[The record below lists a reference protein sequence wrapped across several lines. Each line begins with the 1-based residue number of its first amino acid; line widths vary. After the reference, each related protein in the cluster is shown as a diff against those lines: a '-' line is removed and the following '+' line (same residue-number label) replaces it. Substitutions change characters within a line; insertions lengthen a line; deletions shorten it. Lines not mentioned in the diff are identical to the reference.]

1 LGFSGC
7 NGFDFE
13 EKMNQL
19 SSHRLFPLAALLLGV
34 LVLVGLAQTV
44 RFRID
49 LTEEKRYSLHPSTLK
64 LLEGIDRPLH
74 VDILLT
80 GEDLPGGMRRLQ
92 KSIEETVRTFN
103 AYSAEPITVSY
114 FDPLEVTDSLKEN
127 FIYTLADYG
136 IRPTNLFV
144 NQATGQ
150 QEQLIF
156 PGILVSDDTYETGA
170 LILKGERGM
179 SAEQTLNASIEN
191 LEFEL
196 AQAIQKLLYPQK
208 SALAMIIGHGE
219 LAEDDGFGMVE
230 ALTGRYE
237 VFKVPLEQAK
247 KVEDLSSFAA
257 VFILGPDSTYSE
269 RELFL
274 LDQYV
279 MRGGNLIVASEGA
292 GFDLRQLTGAGAL
305 ALPQENS
312 LDRLLFRYGI
322 RVNKDLIQD
331 LDFGVLPVLGGNFG
345 NQEQLVP
352 LPWPYYFQAG
362 RMYPHPITKGLD
374 QVSFRYSS
382 SLDTVKAD
390 GVRKTPLLFSSERS
404 RIVPLP
410 HLITLGVFQEPP
422 LESEFE
428 LQYLPLAYLLEGEFT
443 SLFKNRFVPEEFATS
458 QLKNSGNG
466 KVIVVGDASL
476 FQSQLNPSNQEPLPL
491 GEDPLAQA
499 TFANKQFLEN
509 MVQYLTDPTGI
520 IATRTKV
527 LQIRPLDKVKVAE
540 EKSMWQ
546 LINVGAPVLFLVL
559 MGGVIGLLRVK
570 RFSRR
575 A

>member
-1 LGFSGC
+1 
-7 NGFDFE
+7 
-13 EKMNQL
+13 MNQL
-19 SSHRLFPLAALLLGV
+19 LSHRLFPLTALLLGI
-34 LVLVGLAQTV
+34 LVFAGLALTV

-80 GEDLPGGMRRLQ
+80 GEQLPGGMRRLQ

-103 AYSAEPITVSY
+103 AYSAENITVSY
-114 FDPLEVTDSLKEN
+114 FDPLEVTDSLKEE

-144 NQATGQ
+144 NKATGQ

-191 LEFEL
+191 LEFEI

-208 SALAMIIGHGE
+208 TALAMIIGHGE

-230 ALTGRYE
+230 ALNGRYE
-237 VFKVPLEQAK
+237 LFKVPMEQAK

-257 VFILGPDSTYSE
+257 VFILGPDSTFSD

-279 MRGGNLIVASEGA
+279 MGGGNLVVAAEGSSLDLSQLA
-292 GFDLRQLTGAGAL
+292 GDGAL

-331 LDFGVLPVLGGNFG
+331 LNFGVIPVMGGNFG

-352 LPWPYYFQAG
+352 LPWPYHFQAG
-362 RMYPHPITKGLD
+362 RMYSHPITKGLD
-374 QVSFRYSS
+374 QVNFRYSS

-390 GVRKTPLLFSSERS
+390 GVKKTPLLFSSDRS
-404 RIVPLP
+404 RILSLP
-410 HLITLGVFQEPP
+410 HLVSLTAFQEPP
-422 LESEFE
+422 LESEFA
-428 LQYLPLAYLLEGEFT
+428 LQNLPLAYLLEGEFT
-443 SLFKNRFVPEEFATS
+443 SLFKNRFVPEEFAGITV
-458 QLKNSGNG
+458 KNSGKG
-466 KVIVVGDASL
+466 KVLVLGDASV
-476 FQSQLNPSNQEPLPL
+476 FQSQINLSDQEPLPL
-491 GEDPLAQA
+491 GEDPLAQ
-499 TFANKQFLEN
+499 TTYANKQFLEN
-509 MVQYLTDPTGI
+509 ILQYLTDPEGI

-527 LQIRPLDKVKVAE
+527 LQIRPLNKVKVAE
-540 EKSMWQ
+540 EKQMWQ
-546 LINVGAPVLFLVL
+546 LINLGIPVLFLGL
-559 MGGVIGLLRVK
+559 MGGLIGLLRVK
-570 RFSRR
+570 RFSRKG
-575 A
+575 

>member
-1 LGFSGC
+1 
-7 NGFDFE
+7 
-13 EKMNQL
+13 MNQL
-19 SSHRLFPLAALLLGV
+19 LSHRLFPLAALLLGI
-34 LVLVGLAQTV
+34 LVLVGLALTV

-49 LTEEKRYSLHPSTLK
+49 LTEEKRYSLHPSTLQ

-80 GEDLPGGMRRLQ
+80 GEQLPGGMRRLQ

-103 AYSAEPITVSY
+103 AYSAENITVSY
-114 FDPLEVTDSLKEN
+114 FDPLEVTDSLKEA

-144 NQATGQ
+144 NKATGQ

-196 AQAIQKLLYPQK
+196 SQAIQKLLYPQK
-208 SALAMIIGHGE
+208 TALAMIIGHGE

-230 ALTGRYE
+230 ALNGRYE
-237 VFKVPLEQAK
+237 LFKVPMEQAK

-257 VFILGPDSTYSE
+257 VFILGPDSTFSD

-279 MRGGNLIVASEGA
+279 MGGGNLVVAAEGA
-292 GFDLRQLTGAGAL
+292 SLDLSQLAGDGAL

-331 LDFGVLPVLGGNFG
+331 LNFGVIPVMGGNFG

-362 RMYPHPITKGLD
+362 RMYSHPITKGLD
-374 QVSFRYSS
+374 QVNFRYSS

-390 GVRKTPLLFSSERS
+390 GVKKTPLLFSSDRS
-404 RIVPLP
+404 RILPLP
-410 HLITLGVFQEPP
+410 HLVSLTAFQEPP
-422 LESEFE
+422 LESEFA
-428 LQYLPLAYLLEGEFT
+428 LQNLPLAYLLEGEFT
-443 SLFKNRFVPEEFATS
+443 SLFKNRFVPEEFAGGS
-458 QLKNSGNG
+458 VKNSGKG
-466 KVIVVGDASL
+466 KVLVLGDASV
-476 FQSQLNPSNQEPLPL
+476 FQSQINLSDQEPLPL
-491 GEDPLAQA
+491 GEDPLAQ
-499 TFANKQFLEN
+499 TTYANKQFLEN
-509 MVQYLTDPTGI
+509 ILQYLTDPEGI

-527 LQIRPLDKVKVAE
+527 LQIRPLNKAKVAE
-540 EKSMWQ
+540 EKQMWQ
-546 LINVGAPVLFLVL
+546 LINLGIPVLFLGL
-559 MGGVIGLLRVK
+559 MGGLIGLLRVK
-570 RFSRR
+570 RFSRKG
-575 A
+575 

>member
-1 LGFSGC
+1 
-7 NGFDFE
+7 
-13 EKMNQL
+13 MNQL
-19 SSHRLFPLAALLLGV
+19 LSHRLFPLVALLLGI
-34 LVLVGLAQTV
+34 LVLVGLALTV

-49 LTEEKRYSLHPSTLK
+49 LTEEKRYSLHPSTLQ

-80 GEDLPGGMRRLQ
+80 GEQLPGGMRRLQ

-103 AYSAEPITVSY
+103 AYSAENITVSY
-114 FDPLEVTDSLKEN
+114 FDPLEVTDSLKEA

-144 NQATGQ
+144 NKATGQ

-191 LEFEL
+191 LEFEI

-208 SALAMIIGHGE
+208 TALAMIIGHGE

-230 ALTGRYE
+230 ALNGRYE
-237 VFKVPLEQAK
+237 LFKVPMEQAK

-257 VFILGPDSTYSE
+257 VFILGPDSTFSD

-279 MRGGNLIVASEGA
+279 MGGGNLVVAAEGA
-292 GFDLRQLTGAGAL
+292 SLDLSQLAGEGAL

-331 LDFGVLPVLGGNFG
+331 LNFGVIPVMGGNFG

-352 LPWPYYFQAG
+352 LPWPYHFQAG
-362 RMYPHPITKGLD
+362 RMYSHPITKGLD
-374 QVSFRYSS
+374 QVNFRYSS

-390 GVRKTPLLFSSERS
+390 GVKKTPLLFSSDHS
-404 RIVPLP
+404 RILPLP
-410 HLITLGVFQEPP
+410 HLISLTAFQEPP
-422 LESEFE
+422 LESEFA
-428 LQYLPLAYLLEGEFT
+428 LQNLPLAYLLEGEFT
-443 SLFKNRFVPEEFATS
+443 SLFKNRFVPEEFAGIAV
-458 QLKNSGNG
+458 KNSGKG
-466 KVIVVGDASL
+466 KVLVLGDASV
-476 FQSQLNPSNQEPLPL
+476 FQSQINLSDQEPLPL

-499 TFANKQFLEN
+499 TYANKQFLEN
-509 MVQYLTDPTGI
+509 ILQYLTDPEGI

-527 LQIRPLDKVKVAE
+527 LQIRPLNKVKVAE
-540 EKSMWQ
+540 EKQMWQ
-546 LINVGAPVLFLVL
+546 LINLGIPVLFLGL
-559 MGGVIGLLRVK
+559 MGGLIGLLRVK
-570 RFSRR
+570 RFSRKG
-575 A
+575 

>member
-1 LGFSGC
+1 
-7 NGFDFE
+7 
-13 EKMNQL
+13 MNQL
-19 SSHRLFPLAALLLGV
+19 LSHRLFPLAALLLGI
-34 LVLVGLAQTV
+34 LVLVGLALTV

-49 LTEEKRYSLHPSTLK
+49 LTEEKRYSLHPSTLQ
-64 LLEGIDRPLH
+64 LLEGIDRPVH

-80 GEDLPGGMRRLQ
+80 GEQLPGGMRRLQ

-103 AYSAEPITVSY
+103 AYSAENITVSY
-114 FDPLEVTDSLKEN
+114 FDPLEVTDSLKEA

-144 NQATGQ
+144 NKATGQ

-191 LEFEL
+191 LEFEI

-208 SALAMIIGHGE
+208 TALAMIIGHGE

-230 ALTGRYE
+230 ALNGRYE
-237 VFKVPLEQAK
+237 LFKVPMEQAK

-257 VFILGPDSTYSE
+257 VFILGPDSTFSD

-279 MRGGNLIVASEGA
+279 MGGGNLVVAAEGA
-292 GFDLRQLTGAGAL
+292 SLDLSQLAGEGAL

-331 LDFGVLPVLGGNFG
+331 LNFGVIPVMGGNFG

-352 LPWPYYFQAG
+352 LPWPYHFQAG
-362 RMYPHPITKGLD
+362 RMYSHPITKGLD
-374 QVSFRYSS
+374 QVNFRYSS

-390 GVRKTPLLFSSERS
+390 GVKKTPLLFSSDRS
-404 RIVPLP
+404 RILPLP
-410 HLITLGVFQEPP
+410 HLISLTAFQEPP
-422 LESEFE
+422 LESEFA
-428 LQYLPLAYLLEGEFT
+428 LQNLPLAYLLEGEFT
-443 SLFKNRFVPEEFATS
+443 SLFKNRFVPEEFAGITV
-458 QLKNSGNG
+458 KNSGKG
-466 KVIVVGDASL
+466 KVLVLGDASV
-476 FQSQLNPSNQEPLPL
+476 FQSQINLSNQEPLPL
-491 GEDPLAQA
+491 GEDPMAQ
-499 TFANKQFLEN
+499 TTYANKQFLEN
-509 MVQYLTDPTGI
+509 ILQYLTDPEGI

-527 LQIRPLDKVKVAE
+527 LQIRPLNKVKVAE
-540 EKSMWQ
+540 EKQMWQ
-546 LINVGAPVLFLVL
+546 LINLGIPVLFLGL
-559 MGGVIGLLRVK
+559 MGGLIGLLRVK
-570 RFSRR
+570 RFSRKG
-575 A
+575 

>member
-1 LGFSGC
+1 
-7 NGFDFE
+7 
-13 EKMNQL
+13 MNQL
-19 SSHRLFPLAALLLGV
+19 LSHRLFPLVALLLGI
-34 LVLVGLAQTV
+34 LVLVGLALTV

-80 GEDLPGGMRRLQ
+80 GEQLPGGMRRLQ

-103 AYSAEPITVSY
+103 AYSAENITVSY
-114 FDPLEVTDSLKEN
+114 FDPLEVTDSLKEE

-144 NQATGQ
+144 NKATGQ

-191 LEFEL
+191 LEFEI

-208 SALAMIIGHGE
+208 TALAMIIGHGE

-230 ALTGRYE
+230 ALNGRYE
-237 VFKVPLEQAK
+237 LFKVPMEQAK

-257 VFILGPDSTYSE
+257 VFILGPDSTFSD

-279 MRGGNLIVASEGA
+279 MGGGNLVIAAEGA
-292 GFDLRQLTGAGAL
+292 SLDLSQLAGDGAL

-322 RVNKDLIQD
+322 RVNKNLIQD
-331 LDFGVLPVLGGNFG
+331 LNFGVIPVMGGNFG

-352 LPWPYYFQAG
+352 LPWPYHFQAG
-362 RMYPHPITKGLD
+362 RMYLHPITKGLD
-374 QVSFRYSS
+374 QVSFRYAS

-390 GVRKTPLLFSSERS
+390 GVKKSPLLFSSDRS
-404 RIVPLP
+404 RILSLP
-410 HLITLGVFQEPP
+410 HLISLTAFQEPP
-422 LESEFE
+422 LESEFA
-428 LQYLPLAYLLEGEFT
+428 LQNLPLAYLLEGEFT
-443 SLFKNRFVPEEFATS
+443 SLFKNRFVPEEFAWT
-458 QLKNSGNG
+458 QIKNSGIG
-466 KVIVVGDASL
+466 KVIVLGDASV
-476 FQSQLNPSNQEPLPL
+476 FQSQVNPPNQDPLPL
-491 GEDPLAQA
+491 GEDPLAQS
-499 TFANKQFLEN
+499 TYANKQFLEN
-509 MVQYLTDPTGI
+509 ILQYLTDPEGI

-527 LQIRPLDKVKVAE
+527 LQIRPLNKVKVAE
-540 EKSMWQ
+540 EKQMWQ
-546 LINVGAPVLFLVL
+546 LINLGIPVLFLGL
-559 MGGVIGLLRVK
+559 MGGLIGLLRVK
-570 RFSRR
+570 RFSRKE
-575 A
+575 

>member
-1 LGFSGC
+1 
-7 NGFDFE
+7 
-13 EKMNQL
+13 MNQL
-19 SSHRLFPLAALLLGV
+19 LSHRLFPLAALLLGI
-34 LVLVGLAQTV
+34 LVLVGLALTV

-49 LTEEKRYSLHPSTLK
+49 LTEEKRYSLHPSTLQ

-80 GEDLPGGMRRLQ
+80 GEQLPGGMRRLQ

-103 AYSAEPITVSY
+103 AYSAENITVSY
-114 FDPLEVTDSLKEN
+114 FDPLEVTDSLKEE

-144 NQATGQ
+144 NKATGQ

-191 LEFEL
+191 LEFEI

-208 SALAMIIGHGE
+208 TALAMIIGHGE

-230 ALTGRYE
+230 ALNGRYE
-237 VFKVPLEQAK
+237 LFKVPMEQAK

-257 VFILGPDSTYSE
+257 VFILGPDSTFSD

-279 MRGGNLIVASEGA
+279 MGGGNLVVAAEGSSLDLSQLA
-292 GFDLRQLTGAGAL
+292 GDGAL

-331 LDFGVLPVLGGNFG
+331 LNFGVIPVMGGNFG

-352 LPWPYYFQAG
+352 LPWPYHFQAG
-362 RMYPHPITKGLD
+362 RMYSHPITKGLD
-374 QVSFRYSS
+374 QVNFRYSS

-390 GVRKTPLLFSSERS
+390 GVKKTPLLFSSDRS
-404 RIVPLP
+404 RILPLP
-410 HLITLGVFQEPP
+410 HLVSLTAFQEPP
-422 LESEFE
+422 LESEFA
-428 LQYLPLAYLLEGEFT
+428 LQNLPLAYLLEGEFT
-443 SLFKNRFVPEEFATS
+443 SLFKNRFVPEEFAGITV
-458 QLKNSGNG
+458 KNSGKG
-466 KVIVVGDASL
+466 KVLVLGDASV
-476 FQSQLNPSNQEPLPL
+476 FQSQINLSDQEPLPL
-491 GEDPLAQA
+491 GEDPMAQ
-499 TFANKQFLEN
+499 TTYANKQFLEN
-509 MVQYLTDPTGI
+509 ILQYLTDPEGI

-527 LQIRPLDKVKVAE
+527 LQIRPLNKVKVAE
-540 EKSMWQ
+540 EKQMWQ
-546 LINVGAPVLFLVL
+546 LINLGIPVLFLGL
-559 MGGVIGLLRVK
+559 MGGLIGLLRVK
-570 RFSRR
+570 RFSRKG
-575 A
+575 

>member
-1 LGFSGC
+1 
-7 NGFDFE
+7 
-13 EKMNQL
+13 M
-19 SSHRLFPLAALLLGV
+19 
-34 LVLVGLAQTV
+34 
-44 RFRID
+44 
-49 LTEEKRYSLHPSTLK
+49 
-64 LLEGIDRPLH
+64 
-74 VDILLT
+74 
-80 GEDLPGGMRRLQ
+80 
-92 KSIEETVRTFN
+92 
-103 AYSAEPITVSY
+103 
-114 FDPLEVTDSLKEN
+114 EVTDSLKED
-127 FIYTLADYG
+127 FIFTLADYG

-144 NQATGQ
+144 NKATGQ

-208 SALAMIIGHGE
+208 SALAMVIGHGE

-230 ALTGRYE
+230 ALDGRYE
-237 VFKVPLEQAK
+237 LFKVPLDQAK

-257 VFILGPDSTYSE
+257 VFILGPDSAYSD

-279 MRGGNLIVASEGA
+279 MGGGNLVVAAEGA
-292 GFDLRQLTGAGAL
+292 NLDLSQLAGEGAL

-331 LDFGVLPVLGGNFG
+331 LDFGVIPVMGGNFG

-352 LPWPYYFQAG
+352 MPWPYHFHAG

-374 QVSFRYSS
+374 QVNFRFAS

-390 GVRKTPLLFSSERS
+390 GVKKTPLLFSSERS
-404 RIVPLP
+404 RILPLP
-410 HLITLGVFQEPP
+410 HLISLAAFQEPP
-422 LESEFE
+422 LESEFGI
-428 LQYLPLAYLLEGEFT
+428 QHLPLAYLLEGEFT
-443 SLFKNRFVPEEFATS
+443 SLFKNRFVPAEFAGS
-458 QLKNSGNG
+458 SVKNIGNG
-466 KVIVVGDASL
+466 KVVVLGDASL
-476 FQSQLNPSNQEPLPL
+476 FQSQVNPADQEPLPL
-491 GEDPLAQA
+491 GEDPMEQT

-509 MVQYLTDPTGI
+509 IVQYLTDPEGI

-540 EKSMWQ
+540 EKQFWQ

-575 A
+575 G

>member
-1 LGFSGC
+1 
-7 NGFDFE
+7 
-13 EKMNQL
+13 MNQL
-19 SSHRLFPLAALLLGV
+19 SSHRLFPLAALLLGI
-34 LVLVGLAQTV
+34 LVLVGLAQTI

-80 GEDLPGGMRRLQ
+80 GEQLPGGMRRLQ

-103 AYSAEPITVSY
+103 AYSAENITVSY
-114 FDPLEVTDSLKEN
+114 FDPLEVTDSLKEE

-170 LILKGERGM
+170 LVLKGERGM

-196 AQAIQKLLYPQK
+196 AQAIQKLLYPEK
-208 SALAMIIGHGE
+208 TALAIIIGHGE

-237 VFKVPLEQAK
+237 LFKVPLEQAK
-247 KVEDLSSFAA
+247 KVEDLSSFASI
-257 VFILGPDSTYSE
+257 FILGPDTTYSE

-279 MRGGNLIVASEGA
+279 MGGGNLIVAAEGISMDLGQLA
-292 GFDLRQLTGAGAL
+292 GEGAL

-331 LDFGVLPVLGGNFG
+331 LNFGVIPVMGGNFG

-352 LPWPYYFQAG
+352 LPWPYHFQAG

-374 QVSFRYSS
+374 QVNFRYAS

-390 GVRKTPLLFSSERS
+390 GVKKTPLLFTSERS
-404 RIVPLP
+404 RIMPLP
-410 HLITLGVFQEPP
+410 QLLSLTTFQEPP
-422 LESEFE
+422 LESEFG
-428 LQYLPLAYLLEGEFT
+428 LQNLPLAYLLEGEFT
-443 SLFKNRFVPEEFATS
+443 SLFKNRFVPEEFAGI

-466 KVIVVGDASL
+466 KVIVFGDASL
-476 FQSQLNPSNQEPLPL
+476 FQSQLNPANQEPLPL
-491 GEDPLAQA
+491 GEDPLAQ
-499 TFANKQFLEN
+499 TTYANKQFLEN
-509 MVQYLTDPTGI
+509 LVQYLTDPEGI

-546 LINVGAPVLFLVL
+546 LINLGVPVLLLGL
-559 MGGVIGLLRVK
+559 MGGLIGLLRVK

-575 A
+575 G

>member
-1 LGFSGC
+1 
-7 NGFDFE
+7 
-13 EKMNQL
+13 MNQL
-19 SSHRLFPLAALLLGV
+19 LSHRLFPLAALLLGI
-34 LVLVGLAQTV
+34 LVLVGLALTV

-49 LTEEKRYSLHPSTLK
+49 LTEEKRYSLHPSTLQ

-80 GEDLPGGMRRLQ
+80 GEQLPGGMRRLQ

-103 AYSAEPITVSY
+103 AYSAENITVSY
-114 FDPLEVTDSLKEN
+114 FDPLEVTDSLKEE

-144 NQATGQ
+144 NKATGQ

-156 PGILVSDDTYETGA
+156 PGILVSDDIYETGA

-191 LEFEL
+191 LEFEI

-208 SALAMIIGHGE
+208 TALAMIIGHGE

-230 ALTGRYE
+230 ALNGRYE
-237 VFKVPLEQAK
+237 LFKVPMEQAK

-257 VFILGPDSTYSE
+257 VFILGPDSTFSD

-279 MRGGNLIVASEGA
+279 MGGGNLVVASEGA
-292 GFDLRQLTGAGAL
+292 SLDLSQLAGQGAL

-312 LDRLLFRYGI
+312 LDRILFRYGI

-331 LDFGVLPVLGGNFG
+331 LNFGVIPVMGGNFG

-352 LPWPYYFQAG
+352 LPWPYHFQAG
-362 RMYPHPITKGLD
+362 RMFSHPITKGLD
-374 QVSFRYSS
+374 QVNFRYSS

-390 GVRKTPLLFSSERS
+390 GVKKTPLLFSSDRS
-404 RIVPLP
+404 RILPLP
-410 HLITLGVFQEPP
+410 HLISLTAFQEPP
-422 LESEFE
+422 LESEFA
-428 LQYLPLAYLLEGEFT
+428 LQNLPLAYLLEGEFT
-443 SLFKNRFVPEEFATS
+443 SLFKNRFVPEEFAGITV
-458 QLKNSGNG
+458 KNSGKG
-466 KVIVVGDASL
+466 KVLVLGDASV
-476 FQSQLNPSNQEPLPL
+476 FQSQINLSNQEPLPL
-491 GEDPLAQA
+491 GEDPMAQ
-499 TFANKQFLEN
+499 TTYANKQFLEN
-509 MVQYLTDPTGI
+509 ILQYLTDSEGI

-527 LQIRPLDKVKVAE
+527 LQIRPLNKVKVAE
-540 EKSMWQ
+540 EKQMWQ
-546 LINVGAPVLFLVL
+546 LINLGIPVLFLGL
-559 MGGVIGLLRVK
+559 MGGLISLLRVK
-570 RFSRR
+570 RFSRKG
-575 A
+575 

>member
-1 LGFSGC
+1 M
-7 NGFDFE
+7 
-13 EKMNQL
+13 KRL
-19 SSHRLFPLAALLLGV
+19 SSHRLFPLAALLLSI
-34 LVLVGLAQTV
+34 LVLVGLAQTI

-80 GEDLPGGMRRLQ
+80 GEQLPGGMRRLQ

-103 AYSAEPITVSY
+103 AYSAENITVSY
-114 FDPLEVTDSLKEN
+114 FDPLEVTDSLKEE

-196 AQAIQKLLYPQK
+196 AQAIQKLLYPEK
-208 SALAMIIGHGE
+208 TALAMIIGHGE

-237 VFKVPLEQAK
+237 LFKVPLEQAK
-247 KVEDLSSFAA
+247 KVEDLSSFASI
-257 VFILGPDSTYSE
+257 FILGPDTTYSE

-279 MRGGNLIVASEGA
+279 MGGGNLIVAAEGVSMDLGQLA
-292 GFDLRQLTGAGAL
+292 GEGAL

-331 LDFGVLPVLGGNFG
+331 LNFGVIPVMGGNFG

-352 LPWPYYFQAG
+352 LPWPYHFQAG

-374 QVSFRYSS
+374 QVNFRYAS

-390 GVRKTPLLFSSERS
+390 GVKKTPLLFTSERS
-404 RIVPLP
+404 RIMPLP
-410 HLITLGVFQEPP
+410 QLLSLTTFQEPP
-422 LESEFE
+422 LESEFG
-428 LQYLPLAYLLEGEFT
+428 LQNLPLAYLLEGEFT
-443 SLFKNRFVPEEFATS
+443 SLFKNRFVPEEFAG
-458 QLKNSGNG
+458 NSIKTNGNG
-466 KVIVVGDASL
+466 KVIVLGDASL
-476 FQSQLNPSNQEPLPL
+476 FQSQLNPANQEPLPL
-491 GEDPLAQA
+491 GEDPLAQ
-499 TFANKQFLEN
+499 TTYANKQFLEN
-509 MVQYLTDPTGI
+509 LVQYLTDPEGI

-546 LINVGAPVLFLVL
+546 LINLGVPVLLLGL
-559 MGGVIGLLRVK
+559 MGGLIGLLRVK

-575 A
+575 G

>member
-1 LGFSGC
+1 MKRLG
-7 NGFDFE
+7 
-13 EKMNQL
+13 
-19 SSHRLFPLAALLLGV
+19 SHRLFPLAALIFGV
-34 LVLVGLAQTV
+34 LVLVGFAQTI

-64 LLEGIDRPLH
+64 LLENIDRPLH

-80 GEDLPGGMRRLQ
+80 GEQLPGGMRRLQ

-103 AYSAEPITVSY
+103 AYSSENITVSY
-114 FDPLEVTDSLKEN
+114 FDPLEVTDSLKEE

-156 PGILVSDDTYETGA
+156 PGVLVSDDTYETGA
-170 LILKGERGM
+170 LVLKGERGM

-208 SALAMIIGHGE
+208 SALALIIGHGE

-230 ALTGRYE
+230 ALNGRYE
-237 VFKVPLEQAK
+237 LFKVPMEQAQ
-247 KVEDLSSFAA
+247 KVEDLSSFE
-257 VFILGPDSTYSE
+257 VIFILGPSSPYTE

-279 MRGGNLIVASEGA
+279 MGGGNLVIGVEGVSLDQSQLA
-292 GFDLRQLTGAGAL
+292 GEGSL
-305 ALPQENS
+305 ALPLENS
-312 LDRLLFRYGI
+312 LDRLLYRYGI

-331 LDFGVLPVLGGNFG
+331 LIFGVIPVTGGNFG

-352 LPWPYYFQAG
+352 LPWPYHFQAG

-374 QVSFRYSS
+374 QVNFRYASS
-382 SLDTVKAD
+382 IDTVKAD
-390 GVRKTPLLFSSERS
+390 GVIKTPLLFSSERS
-404 RIVPLP
+404 RIMPLP
-410 HLITLGVFQEPP
+410 HLLSLTAFQEPP
-422 LESEFE
+422 LESEFG
-428 LQYLPLAYLLEGEFT
+428 LQNLPLAYLLEGEFT
-443 SLFKNRFVPEEFATS
+443 SLFKNRFVPEEFAGSSINT
-458 QLKNSGNG
+458 NGNG
-466 KVIVVGDASL
+466 KVIALGDASL
-476 FQSQLNPSNQEPLPL
+476 FQSQLNLADREPLPL
-491 GEDPLAQA
+491 GEDPLAQT

-509 MVQYLTDPTGI
+509 LVQYLSDPEGI

-540 EKSMWQ
+540 EKLKWQ
-546 LINVGAPVLFLVL
+546 LINLGIPVILLGIL
-559 MGGVIGLLRVK
+559 GGLIGLLRVK
-570 RFSRR
+570 RFSQRR
-575 A
+575 

>member
-1 LGFSGC
+1 
-7 NGFDFE
+7 
-13 EKMNQL
+13 MNQL
-19 SSHRLFPLAALLLGV
+19 LSHRLFPLAALLLGI
-34 LVLVGLAQTV
+34 LVLVGLALTV

-49 LTEEKRYSLHPSTLK
+49 LTEEKRYSLHPSTLQ

-80 GEDLPGGMRRLQ
+80 GEQLPGGMRRLQ

-103 AYSAEPITVSY
+103 AYSAENITVSY
-114 FDPLEVTDSLKEN
+114 FDPLEVTDSLKEE

-144 NQATGQ
+144 NKATGQ

-191 LEFEL
+191 LEFEI

-208 SALAMIIGHGE
+208 TALAMIIGHGE

-230 ALTGRYE
+230 ALNGRYE
-237 VFKVPLEQAK
+237 LFKVPMEQAK

-257 VFILGPDSTYSE
+257 VFILGPDSTFSD

-279 MRGGNLIVASEGA
+279 MGGGNLVVASEGA
-292 GFDLRQLTGAGAL
+292 SLDLSQLAGQGAL

-312 LDRLLFRYGI
+312 LDRILFRYGI

-331 LDFGVLPVLGGNFG
+331 LNFGVIPVMGGNFG

-352 LPWPYYFQAG
+352 LPWPYHFQAG
-362 RMYPHPITKGLD
+362 RMYSHPITKGLD
-374 QVSFRYSS
+374 QVNFRYSS

-390 GVRKTPLLFSSERS
+390 GVKKTPLLFSSDRS
-404 RIVPLP
+404 RILPLP
-410 HLITLGVFQEPP
+410 HLVSLTAFQEPP
-422 LESEFE
+422 LESEFS
-428 LQYLPLAYLLEGEFT
+428 LQNLPLAYLLEGEFT
-443 SLFKNRFVPEEFATS
+443 SLFKNRFVPEEFAGGS
-458 QLKNSGNG
+458 VKNSGKG
-466 KVIVVGDASL
+466 KVLVLGDASV
-476 FQSQLNPSNQEPLPL
+476 FQSQINLSNQEPLPL
-491 GEDPLAQA
+491 GEDPLAQ
-499 TFANKQFLEN
+499 TTYANKQFLEN
-509 MVQYLTDPTGI
+509 ILQYLTDSEGI

-527 LQIRPLDKVKVAE
+527 LQIRPLNKVKVAE
-540 EKSMWQ
+540 EKQMWQ
-546 LINVGAPVLFLVL
+546 LINLGIPVLFLGL
-559 MGGVIGLLRVK
+559 MGGLIGLLRVK
-570 RFSRR
+570 RFSRKG
-575 A
+575 

>member
-1 LGFSGC
+1 LDFSWGC
-7 NGFDFE
+7 GFDFE
-13 EKMNQL
+13 GKMKQFF
-19 SSHRLFPLAALLLGV
+19 SYRLLPLGILLLGI
-34 LVLVGLAQTV
+34 LVLFGLGQV
-44 RFRID
+44 LRFRID

-80 GEDLPGGMRRLQ
+80 GEQLPGGMRRLQ

-114 FDPLEVTDSLKEN
+114 FDPLEVTDSLKEE
-127 FIYTLADYG
+127 FIFTLADYG

-150 QEQLIF
+150 QAQLIF

-170 LILKGERGM
+170 LVLKGERGM

-208 SALAMIIGHGE
+208 SALALIIGHGE

-230 ALTGRYE
+230 ALDGRYE
-237 VFKVPLEQAK
+237 LFKVPLEQAK

-257 VFILGPDSTYSE
+257 VFILGPDSAYTD

-274 LDQYV
+274 LDQYL
-279 MRGGNLIVASEGA
+279 MGGGNLVVASEGA
-292 GFDLRQLTGAGAL
+292 SLDLSQLAGEGSL

-331 LDFGVLPVLGGNFG
+331 LNFGVIPVMGGNFG

-374 QVSFRYSS
+374 QVSFRYAS

-404 RIVPLP
+404 RIMPLP
-410 HLITLGVFQEPP
+410 HLISLGAFH
-422 LESEFE
+422 L
-428 LQYLPLAYLLEGEFT
+428 
-443 SLFKNRFVPEEFATS
+443 
-458 QLKNSGNG
+458 
-466 KVIVVGDASL
+466 
-476 FQSQLNPSNQEPLPL
+476 
-491 GEDPLAQA
+491 
-499 TFANKQFLEN
+499 
-509 MVQYLTDPTGI
+509 
-520 IATRTKV
+520 
-527 LQIRPLDKVKVAE
+527 
-540 EKSMWQ
+540 
-546 LINVGAPVLFLVL
+546 
-559 MGGVIGLLRVK
+559 
-570 RFSRR
+570 
-575 A
+575 

>member
-1 LGFSGC
+1 LDFSWGS
-7 NGFDFE
+7 GIDFE
-13 EKMNQL
+13 GKMKQFF
-19 SSHRLFPLAALLLGV
+19 SHRLLPVGILILGILILFGIGQV
-34 LVLVGLAQTV
+34 LK
-44 RFRID
+44 FRID

-80 GEDLPGGMRRLQ
+80 GEELPGGMRRLQ

-103 AYSAEPITVSY
+103 AYSAEKITVSY
-114 FDPLEVTDSLKEN
+114 FDPMEVTDSLKEE
-127 FIYTLADYG
+127 FIYSLADYG

-150 QEQLIF
+150 QAQLIF

-170 LILKGERGM
+170 LVLKGERGM

-208 SALAMIIGHGE
+208 SAIALIIGHGE

-230 ALTGRYE
+230 ALDGRYE
-237 VFKVPLEQAK
+237 LFKVPLDQAK
-247 KVEDLSSFAA
+247 KVEDLNSFAA
-257 VFILGPDSTYSE
+257 VFILGPDSSFSD

-279 MRGGNLIVASEGA
+279 MGGGNLVVASEGA
-292 GFDLRQLTGAGAL
+292 SLDLRQLGGEGAL
-305 ALPQENS
+305 ALPQENG

-322 RVNKDLIQD
+322 RVNRDLIQD
-331 LDFGVLPVLGGNFG
+331 LNFGLIPVMGGNFG

-352 LPWPYYFQAG
+352 MPWPYHFHAG
-362 RMYPHPITKGLD
+362 NMFPHPITKGLD
-374 QVSFRYSS
+374 QINFRFAS

-390 GVRKTPLLFSSERS
+390 GVRKIPLLFSSERS
-404 RIVPLP
+404 RIQPLP
-410 HLITLGVFQEPP
+410 HLISIEAFQEPP
-422 LESEFE
+422 LESEFGI
-428 LQYLPLAYLLEGEFT
+428 QYLPLAYLLEGEFT
-443 SLFKNRFVPEEFATS
+443 SLFKNRFVPTEFAQS
-458 QLKNSGNG
+458 QVKPSGNG
-466 KVIVVGDASL
+466 KVIVFGDASL
-476 FQSQLNPSNQEPLPL
+476 FQSQVNPVNQEPLPL
-491 GEDPLAQA
+491 GEDPMEQT

-509 MVQYLTDPTGI
+509 MVQYLTDPEGI
-520 IATRTKV
+520 ISTRTKV

-540 EKSMWQ
+540 EKQIWQ
-546 LINVGAPVLFLVL
+546 LINVGAPVLFLAL

-575 A
+575 G

>member
-1 LGFSGC
+1 
-7 NGFDFE
+7 
-13 EKMNQL
+13 MNQL
-19 SSHRLFPLAALLLGV
+19 LSHRLFPLTALLLGI
-34 LVLVGLAQTV
+34 LVFAGLALTV

-80 GEDLPGGMRRLQ
+80 GEQLPGGMRRLQ

-103 AYSAEPITVSY
+103 AYSAENITVSY
-114 FDPLEVTDSLKEN
+114 FDPLEVTDSLKEE

-144 NQATGQ
+144 NKATGQ

-196 AQAIQKLLYPQK
+196 SQAIQKLLYPQK
-208 SALAMIIGHGE
+208 TALAMIIGHGE

-230 ALTGRYE
+230 ALNGRYE
-237 VFKVPLEQAK
+237 LFKVPMEQAK

-257 VFILGPDSTYSE
+257 VFILGPDSTFSD

-279 MRGGNLIVASEGA
+279 MGGGNLVVAAEGSSLDLSQLA
-292 GFDLRQLTGAGAL
+292 GDGAL

-331 LDFGVLPVLGGNFG
+331 LNFGVIPVMGGNFG

-352 LPWPYYFQAG
+352 LPWPYHFQAG
-362 RMYPHPITKGLD
+362 RMYSHPITKGLD
-374 QVSFRYSS
+374 QVNFRYSS

-390 GVRKTPLLFSSERS
+390 GVKKTPLLFSSDRS
-404 RIVPLP
+404 RILSLP
-410 HLITLGVFQEPP
+410 HLVSLTAFQEPP
-422 LESEFE
+422 LESEFA
-428 LQYLPLAYLLEGEFT
+428 LQNLPLAYLLEGEFT
-443 SLFKNRFVPEEFATS
+443 SLFKNRFVPEEFAGITV
-458 QLKNSGNG
+458 KNSGKG
-466 KVIVVGDASL
+466 KVLVLGDASV
-476 FQSQLNPSNQEPLPL
+476 FQSQINLSDQEPLPL
-491 GEDPLAQA
+491 GEDPMAQ
-499 TFANKQFLEN
+499 TTYANKQFLEN
-509 MVQYLTDPTGI
+509 ILQYLTDPEGI

-527 LQIRPLDKVKVAE
+527 LQIRPLNKVKVAE
-540 EKSMWQ
+540 EKQMWQ
-546 LINVGAPVLFLVL
+546 LINLGIPVLFLGL
-559 MGGVIGLLRVK
+559 MGGLIGLLRVK
-570 RFSRR
+570 RFSRKG
-575 A
+575 

>member
-1 LGFSGC
+1 
-7 NGFDFE
+7 
-13 EKMNQL
+13 MNQL
-19 SSHRLFPLAALLLGV
+19 LSNRLFPLVALLLGI
-34 LVLVGLAQTV
+34 LVLVGLALTV

-80 GEDLPGGMRRLQ
+80 GEQLPGGMRRLQ

-103 AYSAEPITVSY
+103 AYSAENITVSY
-114 FDPLEVTDSLKEN
+114 FDPLEVTDSLKEE

-144 NQATGQ
+144 NKATGQ

-191 LEFEL
+191 LEFEI

-208 SALAMIIGHGE
+208 TALAMIIGHGE

-230 ALTGRYE
+230 ALNGRYE
-237 VFKVPLEQAK
+237 LFKVPMEQAK

-257 VFILGPDSTYSE
+257 VFILGPDSTFSD

-279 MRGGNLIVASEGA
+279 MGGGNLVIAAEGA
-292 GFDLRQLTGAGAL
+292 SLDLSQLAGQGAL

-331 LDFGVLPVLGGNFG
+331 LNFGVIPVMGGNFG

-352 LPWPYYFQAG
+352 LPWPYHFQAG
-362 RMYPHPITKGLD
+362 RMYLHPITKGLD
-374 QVSFRYSS
+374 QVTFRYAS

-390 GVRKTPLLFSSERS
+390 GVKKTPLLFSSDRS
-404 RIVPLP
+404 RILSLP
-410 HLITLGVFQEPP
+410 HLISLTAFQEPP
-422 LESEFE
+422 LESEFA
-428 LQYLPLAYLLEGEFT
+428 LQNLPLAYLLEGEFT
-443 SLFKNRFVPEEFATS
+443 SLFKNRFVPEEFAGTTV
-458 QLKNSGNG
+458 KISGKG
-466 KVIVVGDASL
+466 KVLVLGDASV
-476 FQSQLNPSNQEPLPL
+476 FQSQINLSDQEPLPL
-491 GEDPLAQA
+491 GEDPLAQ
-499 TFANKQFLEN
+499 TTYANKQFLEN
-509 MVQYLTDPTGI
+509 ILQYLTDPEGI

-527 LQIRPLDKVKVAE
+527 LQIRPLNKVKVAE
-540 EKSMWQ
+540 EKQIWQ
-546 LINVGAPVLFLVL
+546 LINLGVPVLFLGL
-559 MGGVIGLLRVK
+559 MGGLIGLLRVK
-570 RFSRR
+570 RFSRKG
-575 A
+575 

>member
-1 LGFSGC
+1 LGISWG
-7 NGFDFE
+7 NGLDFKE
-13 EKMNQL
+13 EMNQML
-19 SSHRLFPLAALLLGV
+19 SHRLFPLVALLLGI
-34 LVLVGLAQTV
+34 LVLVGLALTV

-49 LTEEKRYSLHPSTLK
+49 LTEEKRYSLHPSTLQ

-80 GEDLPGGMRRLQ
+80 GEQLPGGMRRLQ

-103 AYSAEPITVSY
+103 AYSAENITVSY
-114 FDPLEVTDSLKEN
+114 FDPLEVTDSLKEA

-144 NQATGQ
+144 NKATGQ

-196 AQAIQKLLYPQK
+196 SQAIQKLLYPQK
-208 SALAMIIGHGE
+208 TALAMIIGHGE

-230 ALTGRYE
+230 ALNGRYE
-237 VFKVPLEQAK
+237 LFKVPMEQAK

-257 VFILGPDSTYSE
+257 VFILGPDSTFSD

-279 MRGGNLIVASEGA
+279 MGGGNLVVAAEGA
-292 GFDLRQLTGAGAL
+292 NLDLSQLAGDGAL

-331 LDFGVLPVLGGNFG
+331 LNFGVIPVMGGNFG

-352 LPWPYYFQAG
+352 LPWPYHFQAG
-362 RMYPHPITKGLD
+362 RMFSHPITKGLD
-374 QVSFRYSS
+374 QVNFRYSS

-390 GVRKTPLLFSSERS
+390 GVKKTPLLFSSDRS
-404 RIVPLP
+404 RILPLP
-410 HLITLGVFQEPP
+410 HLVSLTAFQDPP
-422 LESEFE
+422 LESEFA
-428 LQYLPLAYLLEGEFT
+428 LQNLPLAYLLEGEFT
-443 SLFKNRFVPEEFATS
+443 SLFKNRFVPEEFAGITV
-458 QLKNSGNG
+458 KNSGKG
-466 KVIVVGDASL
+466 KVLVLGDASV
-476 FQSQLNPSNQEPLPL
+476 FQSQINLSNQEPLPL
-491 GEDPLAQA
+491 GEDPLAQ
-499 TFANKQFLEN
+499 TTYANKQFLEN
-509 MVQYLTDPTGI
+509 ILQYLTDPEGI

-527 LQIRPLDKVKVAE
+527 LQIRPLNKVKVAE
-540 EKSMWQ
+540 EKQMWQ
-546 LINVGAPVLFLVL
+546 LINLGIPVLFLGL
-559 MGGVIGLLRVK
+559 MGGLIGLLRVK
-570 RFSRR
+570 RFSRKG
-575 A
+575 

>member
-1 LGFSGC
+1 LGISGC

-19 SSHRLFPLAALLLGV
+19 SSHRLFPLAALFLGV
-34 LVLVGLAQTV
+34 VVLVGLAQTV

-103 AYSAEPITVSY
+103 AYSSENITVSY
-114 FDPLEVTDSLKEN
+114 FDPLEVTDSLKED
-127 FIYTLADYG
+127 FIYTLAEYG

-230 ALTGRYE
+230 ALSGRYE

-257 VFILGPDSTYSE
+257 IFSLGADTTYTE

-279 MRGGNLIVASEGA
+279 MGGGNLIVAAEGA
-292 GFDLRQLTGAGAL
+292 SLDLGKLVGEGAL
-305 ALPQENS
+305 AMPLENS
-312 LDRLLFRYGI
+312 LDRLLYRYGI

-331 LDFGVLPVLGGNFG
+331 LNFGVIPVMGGNFG

-374 QVSFRYSS
+374 QVSFRYAS

-404 RIVPLP
+404 RIMPLP
-410 HLITLGVFQEPP
+410 HLISLGAFQEPP
-422 LESEFE
+422 LESEFG

-443 SLFKNRFVPEEFATS
+443 SLFKNRFVPEEFAGTP
-458 QLKNSGNG
+458 LKNSGNG
-466 KVIVVGDASL
+466 KVIVLGDASV
-476 FQSQLNPSNQEPLPL
+476 FQSQVNPANQEPLPL

-499 TFANKQFLEN
+499 TYANKQFLEN
-509 MVQYLTDPTGI
+509 LVQYLTDPEGI

>member
-1 LGFSGC
+1 
-7 NGFDFE
+7 
-13 EKMNQL
+13 MNQL
-19 SSHRLFPLAALLLGV
+19 LSHRLFPLVALLLGI
-34 LVLVGLAQTV
+34 LVLVGLALTV

-80 GEDLPGGMRRLQ
+80 GEQLPGGMRRLQ

-103 AYSAEPITVSY
+103 AYSAENITVSY
-114 FDPLEVTDSLKEN
+114 FDPLEVTDSLKEE

-144 NQATGQ
+144 NKATGQ

-191 LEFEL
+191 LEFEI

-208 SALAMIIGHGE
+208 TALAMIIGHGE

-230 ALTGRYE
+230 ALNGRYE
-237 VFKVPLEQAK
+237 LFKVPMEQAK

-257 VFILGPDSTYSE
+257 VFILGPDSTFSD

-279 MRGGNLIVASEGA
+279 MGGGNLVVASEGA
-292 GFDLRQLTGAGAL
+292 SLDLSQLAGQGAL

-331 LDFGVLPVLGGNFG
+331 LNFGVIPVMGGNFG

-352 LPWPYYFQAG
+352 LPWPYHFQAG
-362 RMYPHPITKGLD
+362 RMFSHPITKGLD
-374 QVSFRYSS
+374 QVNFRYSS

-390 GVRKTPLLFSSERS
+390 GVKKTPLLFSSDRS
-404 RIVPLP
+404 RILPLP
-410 HLITLGVFQEPP
+410 HLISLTAFQEPP
-422 LESEFE
+422 LESEFA
-428 LQYLPLAYLLEGEFT
+428 LQNLPLAYLLEGEFT
-443 SLFKNRFVPEEFATS
+443 SLFKNRFVPEEFAGITV
-458 QLKNSGNG
+458 KNSGKG
-466 KVIVVGDASL
+466 KVLVLGDASV
-476 FQSQLNPSNQEPLPL
+476 FQSQINLSNQEPLPL
-491 GEDPLAQA
+491 GEDPMAQ
-499 TFANKQFLEN
+499 TTYANKQFLEN
-509 MVQYLTDPTGI
+509 ILQYLTDPEGI

-527 LQIRPLDKVKVAE
+527 LQIRPLNKVKVAE
-540 EKSMWQ
+540 EKQMWQ
-546 LINVGAPVLFLVL
+546 LINLGIPVLFLGL
-559 MGGVIGLLRVK
+559 MGGLIGLLRVK
-570 RFSRR
+570 RFSRKG
-575 A
+575 

>member
-331 LDFGVLPVLGGNFG
+331 LDFGVLPVMGGNFG

>member
-1 LGFSGC
+1 
-7 NGFDFE
+7 
-13 EKMNQL
+13 MNQL
-19 SSHRLFPLAALLLGV
+19 LSHRLFPLTALLLGI
-34 LVLVGLAQTV
+34 LVFAGLALTV

-80 GEDLPGGMRRLQ
+80 GEQLPGGMRRLQ

-103 AYSAEPITVSY
+103 AYSAENITVSY
-114 FDPLEVTDSLKEN
+114 FDPLEVTDSLKEE

-144 NQATGQ
+144 NKATGQ

-196 AQAIQKLLYPQK
+196 SQAIQKLLYPQK
-208 SALAMIIGHGE
+208 TALAMIIGHGE

-230 ALTGRYE
+230 ALNGRYE
-237 VFKVPLEQAK
+237 LFKVPMEQAK

-257 VFILGPDSTYSE
+257 VFILGPDSTFSD

-279 MRGGNLIVASEGA
+279 MGGGNLVVAAEGSSLDLSQLA
-292 GFDLRQLTGAGAL
+292 GDGAL

-331 LDFGVLPVLGGNFG
+331 LNFGVIPVMGGNFG

-352 LPWPYYFQAG
+352 LPWPYHFQVG
-362 RMYPHPITKGLD
+362 RMYSHPITKGLD
-374 QVSFRYSS
+374 QVNFRYSS

-390 GVRKTPLLFSSERS
+390 GVKKTPLLFSSDRS
-404 RIVPLP
+404 RILPLP
-410 HLITLGVFQEPP
+410 HLVSLTAFQEPP
-422 LESEFE
+422 LESEFA
-428 LQYLPLAYLLEGEFT
+428 LQNLPLAYLLEGEFT
-443 SLFKNRFVPEEFATS
+443 SLFKNRFVPEEFAGITV
-458 QLKNSGNG
+458 KNSGKG
-466 KVIVVGDASL
+466 KVLVLGDASV
-476 FQSQLNPSNQEPLPL
+476 FQSQINLSDQEPLPL
-491 GEDPLAQA
+491 GEDPMAQ
-499 TFANKQFLEN
+499 TTYANKQFLEN
-509 MVQYLTDPTGI
+509 ILQYLTDPEGI

-527 LQIRPLDKVKVAE
+527 LQIRPLNKVKVAE
-540 EKSMWQ
+540 EKQMWQ
-546 LINVGAPVLFLVL
+546 LINLGIPVLFLGL
-559 MGGVIGLLRVK
+559 MGGLIGLLRVK
-570 RFSRR
+570 RFSRKG
-575 A
+575 

>member
-1 LGFSGC
+1 
-7 NGFDFE
+7 
-13 EKMNQL
+13 MNQL
-19 SSHRLFPLAALLLGV
+19 LSHRLFPLAALLLGI
-34 LVLVGLAQTV
+34 LVLVGLALTV

-49 LTEEKRYSLHPSTLK
+49 LTEEKRYSLHPSTLQ

-80 GEDLPGGMRRLQ
+80 GEQLPGGMRRLQ

-103 AYSAEPITVSY
+103 AYSAENITVSY
-114 FDPLEVTDSLKEN
+114 FDPLEVTDSLKEE

-144 NQATGQ
+144 NKATGQ

-191 LEFEL
+191 LEFEI

-208 SALAMIIGHGE
+208 TALAMIIGHGE

-230 ALTGRYE
+230 ALNERYE
-237 VFKVPLEQAK
+237 LFKVPMEQAK

-257 VFILGPDSTYSE
+257 VFILGPDSTFSD

-279 MRGGNLIVASEGA
+279 MGGGNLVVAAEGA
-292 GFDLRQLTGAGAL
+292 SLDLSQLAGDGAL

-331 LDFGVLPVLGGNFG
+331 LNFGVIPVMGGNFG

-362 RMYPHPITKGLD
+362 RMFSHPITKGLD
-374 QVSFRYSS
+374 QVNFRYSS

-390 GVRKTPLLFSSERS
+390 GVKKTPLLFSSDRS
-404 RIVPLP
+404 RILPLP
-410 HLITLGVFQEPP
+410 HLISLTAFQEPP
-422 LESEFE
+422 LESEFS
-428 LQYLPLAYLLEGEFT
+428 LQNLPLAYLLEGEFT
-443 SLFKNRFVPEEFATS
+443 SLFKNRFVPEEFAGIMVKS
-458 QLKNSGNG
+458 SGKG
-466 KVIVVGDASL
+466 KVLVLGDASV
-476 FQSQLNPSNQEPLPL
+476 FQSQINLSNQEPLPL
-491 GEDPLAQA
+491 GEDPMAQ
-499 TFANKQFLEN
+499 TTYANKQFLEN
-509 MVQYLTDPTGI
+509 ILQYLTDSEGI

-527 LQIRPLDKVKVAE
+527 LQIRPLNKVKVAE
-540 EKSMWQ
+540 EKQMWQ
-546 LINVGAPVLFLVL
+546 LINLGIPVLFLGL
-559 MGGVIGLLRVK
+559 MGGLIGLLRVK
-570 RFSRR
+570 RFSRKG
-575 A
+575 

>member
-1 LGFSGC
+1 LDFSWGS
-7 NGFDFE
+7 GFDFE
-13 EKMNQL
+13 GKMKQRI
-19 SSHRLFPLAALLLGV
+19 SHRLLPLGILGLGILLFFGLGQV
-34 LVLVGLAQTV
+34 L

-49 LTEEKRYSLHPSTLK
+49 LTEEKRYSLHPSTLQ

-80 GEDLPGGMRRLQ
+80 GEELPGGMRRLQ

-103 AYSAEPITVSY
+103 AYSAENISVSY
-114 FDPLEVTDSLKEN
+114 FDPMEVTDSLKEE

-150 QEQLIF
+150 QAQLIF

-170 LILKGERGM
+170 LVLKGERGM

-230 ALTGRYE
+230 ALDGRYE
-237 VFKVPLEQAK
+237 LFKVPLEQAK

-257 VFILGPDSTYSE
+257 VFILGPDSAYSD

-279 MRGGNLIVASEGA
+279 MGGGNLVVAAEGA
-292 GFDLRQLTGAGAL
+292 NLDLSQLAGEGAL
-305 ALPQENS
+305 ALPQENG
-312 LDRLLFRYGI
+312 LDRLLFRYGV
-322 RVNKDLIQD
+322 RVSKDLIQD
-331 LDFGVLPVLGGNFG
+331 LNFGVIPVMGGNFG

-352 LPWPYYFQAG
+352 MPWPYHFHAG

-374 QVSFRYSS
+374 QVNFRFAS

-390 GVRKTPLLFSSERS
+390 GVKKTPLLFSSERS
-404 RIVPLP
+404 RILPLP
-410 HLITLGVFQEPP
+410 HLISLEAFQEPP
-422 LESEFE
+422 LESEFGIK
-428 LQYLPLAYLLEGEFT
+428 YLPLAYLLEGEFT
-443 SLFKNRFVPEEFATS
+443 SLFKNRFVPAEFS
-458 QLKNSGNG
+458 GSSVKNSGNG
-466 KVIVVGDASL
+466 KVIVLGDASL
-476 FQSQLNPSNQEPLPL
+476 FQSQINPADQEPLPL
-491 GEDPLAQA
+491 GEDPMEQT

-509 MVQYLTDPTGI
+509 IVQYLTDPEGI

-540 EKSMWQ
+540 EKQFWQ

>member
-1 LGFSGC
+1 
-7 NGFDFE
+7 
-13 EKMNQL
+13 MNQL
-19 SSHRLFPLAALLLGV
+19 LSHRLFPLAALLLGI
-34 LVLVGLAQTV
+34 LVLVGLALTV

-49 LTEEKRYSLHPSTLK
+49 LTEEKRYSLHPSTLQ
-64 LLEGIDRPLH
+64 LLDGIDRPLH

-80 GEDLPGGMRRLQ
+80 GEQLPGGMRRLQ

-103 AYSAEPITVSY
+103 AYSAENITVSY
-114 FDPLEVTDSLKEN
+114 FDPLEVTDSLKEE

-144 NQATGQ
+144 NKATGQ

-191 LEFEL
+191 LEFEI

-208 SALAMIIGHGE
+208 TALAMIIGHGE

-230 ALTGRYE
+230 ALNERYE
-237 VFKVPLEQAK
+237 LFKVPMEQAK

-257 VFILGPDSTYSE
+257 VFILGPDSTFSD

-279 MRGGNLIVASEGA
+279 MVGGNLVVAAEGA
-292 GFDLRQLTGAGAL
+292 SLDLSQLAGDGAL

-331 LDFGVLPVLGGNFG
+331 LNFGVIPVMGGNFG

-352 LPWPYYFQAG
+352 LPWPYHFQAG
-362 RMYPHPITKGLD
+362 RMFSHPITKGLD
-374 QVSFRYSS
+374 QVNFRYSS

-390 GVRKTPLLFSSERS
+390 GVKKTPLLFSSDRS
-404 RIVPLP
+404 RILPLP
-410 HLITLGVFQEPP
+410 HLVSLTAFQEPP
-422 LESEFE
+422 LESEFA
-428 LQYLPLAYLLEGEFT
+428 LQNLPLAYLLEGEFT
-443 SLFKNRFVPEEFATS
+443 SLFKNRFVPEEFAGIMVKS
-458 QLKNSGNG
+458 SGKG
-466 KVIVVGDASL
+466 KVLVLGDASV
-476 FQSQLNPSNQEPLPL
+476 FQSQINLSNQEPLPL
-491 GEDPLAQA
+491 GEDPMAQ
-499 TFANKQFLEN
+499 TTYANKQFLEN
-509 MVQYLTDPTGI
+509 ILQYLTDSEGI

-527 LQIRPLDKVKVAE
+527 LQIRPLNKVKVAE
-540 EKSMWQ
+540 EKQMWQ
-546 LINVGAPVLFLVL
+546 LINLGIPVLFLGL
-559 MGGVIGLLRVK
+559 MGGLIGLLRVK
-570 RFSRR
+570 RFSRKG
-575 A
+575 

>member
-34 LVLVGLAQTV
+34 LVLVGLAQTI

-114 FDPLEVTDSLKEN
+114 FDPLEVTDSLKED

-292 GFDLRQLTGAGAL
+292 GFDLRQLAGAGAL

-331 LDFGVLPVLGGNFG
+331 LDFGVLPVMGGNFG

-410 HLITLGVFQEPP
+410 HLITLGAFQEPP
-422 LESEFE
+422 LESEFG

-499 TFANKQFLEN
+499 AFANKQFLEN
-509 MVQYLTDPTGI
+509 MVQYLTDPEGI

>member
-1 LGFSGC
+1 
-7 NGFDFE
+7 
-13 EKMNQL
+13 MNRL
-19 SSHRLFPLAALLLGV
+19 NSHRLFPLAALLLGI
-34 LVLVGLAQTV
+34 LVLVGLAQTI

-49 LTEEKRYSLHPSTLK
+49 LTEEKRFSLHPSTLK

-80 GEDLPGGMRRLQ
+80 GEQLPGGMRRLQ

-103 AYSAEPITVSY
+103 AYSAENITVSY
-114 FDPLEVTDSLKEN
+114 FDPLEVTDSLKEE

-196 AQAIQKLLYPQK
+196 AQAIQKLLYPEK
-208 SALAMIIGHGE
+208 TALAMIIGHGE

-237 VFKVPLEQAK
+237 LFKVPLEQAK
-247 KVEDLSSFAA
+247 KVEDLSSFASI
-257 VFILGPDSTYSE
+257 FILGPDTTYSE

-279 MRGGNLIVASEGA
+279 MGGGNLIVAAEGVSMDLGQLA
-292 GFDLRQLTGAGAL
+292 GEGAL

-331 LDFGVLPVLGGNFG
+331 LNFGVIPVMGGNFG

-352 LPWPYYFQAG
+352 LPWPYHFLAG

-374 QVSFRYSS
+374 QVNFRYAS

-390 GVRKTPLLFSSERS
+390 GVKKTPLLFTSERS
-404 RIVPLP
+404 RIMPLP
-410 HLITLGVFQEPP
+410 QLLSLTTFQEPP
-422 LESEFE
+422 LESEFG
-428 LQYLPLAYLLEGEFT
+428 LQNLPLAYLLEGEFT
-443 SLFKNRFVPEEFATS
+443 SLFKNRFVPEEFAG
-458 QLKNSGNG
+458 NSIKTNGNG
-466 KVIVVGDASL
+466 KVIVLGDASL
-476 FQSQLNPSNQEPLPL
+476 FQSQLNPANQEPLPL
-491 GEDPLAQA
+491 GEDPLAQ
-499 TFANKQFLEN
+499 TTYANKQFLEN
-509 MVQYLTDPTGI
+509 LVQYLTDPEGI

-546 LINVGAPVLFLVL
+546 LINLGVPVLLLGL
-559 MGGVIGLLRVK
+559 MGGLIGLLRVK

-575 A
+575 G